1 MNYLELQ
8 EKNVLENKTLKIV
21 LDSKIYSKSTV
32 LKSTYKFTDRAYI
45 YISLNN
51 TSDNKKFVI
60 YINPKEG
67 SDISILSGDFMNEL
81 LDQELRATVLEQ
93 THKIRDVI
101 VTRALL
107 SGQSNE

>member
-8 EKNVLENKTLKIV
+8 EKNVLENKILKIV
-21 LDSKIYSKSTV
+21 LDSNIYSKSTI

-45 YISLNN
+45 YISLSGA
-51 TSDNKKFVI
+51 TESKEFIV
-60 YINPKEG
+60 YMNPKEDN
-67 SDISILSGDFMNEL
+67 DISDLSGNFMNEL
-81 LDQELRATVLEQ
+81 LDQELRAAVFTE

>member
-1 MNYLELQ
+1 MYYLELQ
-8 EKNVLENKTLKIV
+8 EKNALENKTLKII
-21 LDSKIYSKSTV
+21 LNSKIYSKSTI

-45 YISLNN
+45 YIALND
-51 TSDNKKFVI
+51 TSDKNEFYI
-60 YINPKEG
+60 YINPKE
-67 SDISILSGDFMNEL
+67 DNNISTLSGDFMNEL
-81 LDQELRATVLEQ
+81 LDQELRATVLNE

>member
-21 LDSKIYSKSTV
+21 LDSKIYSKSTI

-45 YISLNN
+45 YITLLGDSEKNE
-51 TSDNKKFVI
+51 FII
-60 YINPKEG
+60 YMNPKDDG
-67 SDISILSGDFMNEL
+67 DISLLSGDFMNEL
-81 LDQELRATVLEQ
+81 LDQELRATVLQE

>member
-8 EKNVLENKTLKIV
+8 ENNVLENKTLKIE

-45 YISLNN
+45 YISLN
-51 TSDNKKFVI
+51 TADNKEFVI

-67 SDISILSGDFMNEL
+67 NDISVLSGDFMNEL
-81 LDQELRATVLEQ
+81 LDQELRAVVLEQ

>member
-8 EKNVLENKTLKIV
+8 ERNVLENKTLKIE
-21 LDSKIYSKSTV
+21 LDLTIYAKSTI

-45 YISLNN
+45 YINDN
-51 TSDNKKFVI
+51 TDSEQFVV
-60 YINPKEG
+60 YFTPKN
-67 SDISILSGDFMNEL
+67 DLSIEVLSGEFMNEL
-81 LDQELRATVLEQ
+81 LDQELRSVVLDK
-93 THKIRDVI
+93 TRKVRDVI